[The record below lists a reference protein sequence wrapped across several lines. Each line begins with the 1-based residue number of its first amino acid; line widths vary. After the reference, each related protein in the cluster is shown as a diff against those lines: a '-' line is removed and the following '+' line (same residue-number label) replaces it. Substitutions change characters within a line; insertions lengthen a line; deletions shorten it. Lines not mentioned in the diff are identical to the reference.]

1 MRSAEIQIQLHDT
14 PGYNSHGNAKHFG
27 TAGGVIMITP
37 ILEIWSSDASRGV
50 FPVTRVTSEEM
61 LSQVL

>member
-37 ILEIWSSDASRGV
+37 ILEIWSSDASRA

-61 LSQVL
+61 LSHVL